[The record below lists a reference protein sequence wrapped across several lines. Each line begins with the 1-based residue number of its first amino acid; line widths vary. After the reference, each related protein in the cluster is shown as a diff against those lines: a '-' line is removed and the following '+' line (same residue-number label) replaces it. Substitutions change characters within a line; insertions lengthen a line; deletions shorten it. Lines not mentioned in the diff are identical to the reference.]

1 MKNWKQFTF
10 VAFIVIVGV
19 IIGFMACDSSGNN
32 DPETFAVTFNANGG
46 MPQPPTQT
54 VTKGGKVDEPT
65 ITKANNKLDGWY
77 TESSFTTKWNF
88 ATDTVTAVIA
98 LHAKWLCNCPNGT
111 LHLVGEMCCEGVGC
125 NCEKNVVGQRV
136 DGIPVTSRGGD
147 HTKAIANVTEAFG
160 WLTEE
165 ELTIIK
171 DYVRDIQVRSGN
183 GMGAGAENFSK
194 QDGKYIIKIEEL
206 SISEGIYYAL
216 WDVTEEVSGN

>member
-1 MKNWKQFTF
+1 MKNWKHWAF
-10 VAFIVIVGV
+10 V
-19 IIGFMACDSSGNN
+19 
-32 DPETFAVTFNANGG
+32 
-46 MPQPPTQT
+46 
-54 VTKGGKVDEPT
+54 
-65 ITKANNKLDGWY
+65 
-77 TESSFTTKWNF
+77 
-88 ATDTVTAVIA
+88 AVIA
-98 LHAKWLCNCPNGT
+98 IVGIIMGFAACDNDNGKNDPILCKCPNGT
-111 LHLVGEMCCEGVGC
+111 LHLVGETCCEGTDC
-125 NCEKNVVGQRV
+125 KCEKNVVGQRV
-136 DGIPVTSRGGD
+136 EGIPVTSRGGD